1 MNDRKSTPSKP
12 SSNRSAIAIG
22 LMVVGLVVFIVVR
35 NLSTPSGSS
44 SGGKPGIDS
53 TAEAG
58 GRNRAGAM
66 DNGPDALAGRKATRD
81 ELRKARSRK
90 AGVAPTFPLVEAI
103 LVDEK
108 ITDTQAALAFREIAQ
123 RTDVSG
129 PERLEALTHGA
140 NLSFESF
147 AGFAKDTRLPS
158 VLAQK
163 YFDELANL
171 SPSETFQISGWLDLL
186 SHEDADIRA
195 QAAAKLAT
203 AVDDESLD
211 TNPEA
216 VRLAAVKHLEVL
228 KSQPQKP

>member
-1 MNDRKSTPSKP
+1 MNDTKRNTSKP
-12 SSNRSAIAIG
+12 SSNRSGIVLG
-22 LMVVGLVVFIVVR
+22 LLVVGLVVFIVVR
-35 NLSTPSGSS
+35 NLNTPAGSS
-44 SGGKPGIDS
+44 TSGKPGFDS
-53 TAEAG
+53 AAEAG
-58 GRNRAGAM
+58 GRNSDGAI
-66 DNGPDALAGRKATRD
+66 DNGPDALSGRKATRED
-81 ELRKARSRK
+81 LRKAKPRK
-90 AGVAPTFPLVEAI
+90 EGVAPTFPLVEDI

-123 RTDVSG
+123 RTDVSE

-171 SPSETFQISGWLDLL
+171 SPSEAFQISGWLDLL

-195 QAAAKLAT
+195 QAAATLAT
-203 AVDDESLD
+203 AVDDDSLAA
-211 TNPEA
+211 NPEA
-216 VRLAAVKHLEVL
+216 VRLAAVKHLEML
-228 KSQPQKP
+228 KSQPQTP